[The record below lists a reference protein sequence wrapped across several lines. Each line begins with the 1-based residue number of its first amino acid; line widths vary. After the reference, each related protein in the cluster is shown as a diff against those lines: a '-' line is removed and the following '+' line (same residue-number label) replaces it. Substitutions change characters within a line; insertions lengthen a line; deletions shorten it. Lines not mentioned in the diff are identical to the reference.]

1 MAVNGDAIKD
11 QLERILTSSEFRRSI
26 KLSNF
31 LRFTVD
37 QALAGE
43 QGSSKECLIG
53 MYIFGRRP
61 DYDPSTDPI
70 VRVEAR
76 RLRRKLA
83 AYYANGGRHD
93 PVRIE
98 VPKGAYRPVFESQT
112 SATDREKPS
121 IAVLPFSDRS
131 ATHEYESLVD
141 GITLR
146 LIARLAAC
154 EDLRVV
160 SSTSVFQYKNLSA
173 DARQIG
179 RDLDVELILEG
190 SLRSD
195 AGRFRCDTQLVS
207 TADGKHRWAG
217 SFDCGDLDRFAVE
230 DQFAD
235 VIAGGVHAVT
245 MTA

>member
-1 MAVNGDAIKD
+1 MNMNGEAVKD
-11 QLERILTSSEFRRSI
+11 QLERILASGEFRRSV

-37 QALAGE
+37 QALTGE
-43 QGSSKECLIG
+43 PGSAKECLIG
-53 MYIFGRRP
+53 MHIFGRRP
-61 DYDPSTDPI
+61 DYDPATDPI

-83 AYYANGGRHD
+83 SYYANGGRHD
-93 PVRIE
+93 PLRID
-98 VPKGAYRPVFESQT
+98 VPKGAYRPVFESQST
-112 SATDREKPS
+112 APDERHS

-131 ATHEYESLVD
+131 AAHEFESLAD
-141 GITLR
+141 GLTVR
-146 LIARLAAC
+146 LIARLAVFQ
-154 EDLRVV
+154 DLSVV
-160 SSTSVFQYKNLSA
+160 SSTSVFQYKNRCV
-173 DARQIG
+173 DARDIG
-179 RDLDVELILEG
+179 RDLDVHLILEG

-217 SFDCGDLDRFAVE
+217 SFDCGELDRFAVE

-235 VIAGGVHAVT
+235 VIARGVHAVT
-245 MTA
+245 MTQ